1 MQFSCNYRIK
11 IILNLILIKKNV
23 AEGRGYFSLFI
34 DSEGNREGFIPIKL
48 QSLSKISRSAKAF
61 FLLNF
66 VD

>member
-34 DSEGNREGFIPIKL
+34 DSEGNRVGL
-48 QSLSKISRSAKAF
+48 YT
-61 FLLNF
+61 
-66 VD
+66 D